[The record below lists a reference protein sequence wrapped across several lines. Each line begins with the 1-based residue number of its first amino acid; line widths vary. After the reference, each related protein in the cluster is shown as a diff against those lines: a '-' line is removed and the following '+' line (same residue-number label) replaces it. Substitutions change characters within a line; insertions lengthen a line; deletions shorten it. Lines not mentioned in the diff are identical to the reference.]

1 MERRITVIVCC
12 FTQANALTSV
22 ALAARA
28 MEPPVVIDVISVSS
42 KCKKNQIR
50 KCLVLFHENT
60 ANYMKD
66 RLYSSHLRKHAGLAS
81 CGGRGCCA
89 VEVVALRCCG
99 DTRGAELNG
108 LRVEIIIQNPTRDSV
123 PRPGKDLPS
132 RGLRISAIW
141 ERVHYVKQKH
151 RQDHNG
157 SQRVDVHLAVFAN
170 SLYKRLQNPGV

>member
-1 MERRITVIVCC
+1 
-12 FTQANALTSV
+12 
-22 ALAARA
+22 
-28 MEPPVVIDVISVSS
+28 
-42 KCKKNQIR
+42 
-50 KCLVLFHENT
+50 
-60 ANYMKD
+60 MKD

-108 LRVEIIIQNPTRDSV
+108 LRVEIIIQNSTRDSV
-123 PRPGKDLPS
+123 TRP
-132 RGLRISAIW
+132 LRISAIW

-157 SQRVDVHLAVFAN
+157 SQRLDVHLAVFAN
-170 SLYKRLQNPGV
+170 SLYERLQNPGV